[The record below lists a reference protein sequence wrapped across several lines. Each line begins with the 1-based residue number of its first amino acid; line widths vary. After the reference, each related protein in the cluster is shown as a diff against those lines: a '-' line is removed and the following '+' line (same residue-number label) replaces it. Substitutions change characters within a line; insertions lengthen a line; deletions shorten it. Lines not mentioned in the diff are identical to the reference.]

1 MEVLCA
7 WEERVAISVHCSLML
22 PVRVWIC
29 QSVNGLKMC
38 SFSVCIIY
46 CSLLYEE
53 KTPMVIHVFYMLNTN
68 VSVDNYYL
76 ISENKTHNDYFHLN
90 L

>member
-29 QSVNGLKMC
+29 QSVNSLKMC

-53 KTPMVIHVFYMLNTN
+53 KTYGYTCVLHV
-68 VSVDNYYL
+68 
-76 ISENKTHNDYFHLN
+76 KHKRQC
-90 L
+90 